1 MTHSPR
7 SVRSPVSGFSLIEA
21 LAAVFLMGL
30 ILSALG
36 AVTAQWLPNWNRG
49 FKRVE
54 GSELAGIAIERLV
67 GDLRSAEY
75 VTPNRAVS
83 QPLFVGTERSVT
95 LVRTELGP
103 NTGSGLEVVRIEE
116 IADKQGPLV
125 VRSQAQFAPLPLAV
139 MSVDQLS
146 YSAPVILLRAPLRAT
161 FAYSGADGQWR
172 DRWQGQNMLPTAVRV
187 AVRDSK
193 TDRTLALSTVAMVRV
208 QIPPPAPNQTDT
220 AAPPTNPGAA
230 QGG

>member
-1 MTHSPR
+1 MKDSTRPARAS
-7 SVRSPVSGFSLIEA
+7 VSGFSLIEA
-21 LAAVFLMGL
+21 LTAVVLMGL

-54 GSELAGIAIERLV
+54 NSELVGIAIERLV

-83 QPLFVGTERSVT
+83 QPLFVGNETTVT

-116 IADKQGPLV
+116 IADKQGPLL
-125 VRSQAQFAPLPLAV
+125 VRSRAPFAPLPLAGTW
-139 MSVDQLS
+139 VDQLN
-146 YSAPVILLRAPLRAT
+146 YSTPVILLRAPLRA
-161 FAYSGADGQWR
+161 S
-172 DRWQGQNMLPTAVRV
+172 
-187 AVRDSK
+187 
-193 TDRTLALSTVAMVRV
+193 
-208 QIPPPAPNQTDT
+208 
-220 AAPPTNPGAA
+220 
-230 QGG
+230 